1 MKYKALWKDTFREIP
16 KSIMRFLAILI
27 IIFLGV
33 GFYVGISA
41 TSPDM
46 ISTVD
51 QYFKDYNLMDFR
63 VQSTYGLTDEDTQAL
78 GEMKGITVQSQYAYD
93 FYVEDYNQTIRLYG
107 YDGDNDEEMMN
118 QYHLAE
124 GRLPENP
131 GEIAID
137 TRAVFLRGAEIGD
150 RISLETGEEN
160 GEPEENLKH
169 QTFEVVGFVN
179 TPLYITHTSR
189 GFTTVGSGS
198 LDGFGVILES
208 DYKAEFY
215 SETNLS
221 VKDSQTFEVFSDEY
235 ENHIDP
241 YETELTALLDER
253 AALRAETIQE
263 EAQAEIDDGWA
274 EILDAEQE
282 LADA

>member
-107 YDGDNDEEMMN
+107 YE
-118 QYHLAE
+118 
-124 GRLPENP
+124 
-131 GEIAID
+131 
-137 TRAVFLRGAEIGD
+137 D
-150 RISLETGEEN
+150 RKS
-160 GEPEENLKH
+160 
-169 QTFEVVGFVN
+169 VV
-179 TPLYITHTSR
+179 
-189 GFTTVGSGS
+189 
-198 LDGFGVILES
+198 
-208 DYKAEFY
+208 
-215 SETNLS
+215 
-221 VKDSQTFEVFSDEY
+221 
-235 ENHIDP
+235 
-241 YETELTALLDER
+241 
-253 AALRAETIQE
+253 
-263 EAQAEIDDGWA
+263 
-274 EILDAEQE
+274 
-282 LADA
+282 